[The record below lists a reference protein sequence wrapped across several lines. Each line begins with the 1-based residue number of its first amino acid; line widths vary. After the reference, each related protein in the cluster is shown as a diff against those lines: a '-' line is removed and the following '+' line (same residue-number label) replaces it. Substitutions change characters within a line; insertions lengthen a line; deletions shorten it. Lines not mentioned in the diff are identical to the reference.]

1 MENKTAKPRHFIQQI
16 IDNDL
21 KNDKNEGKVITRF
34 PPEPNG
40 YLHIG
45 HAKSICLNFGI
56 AQEYKGKCF
65 LRFDDTNPSKESEE
79 YMQSIISSVK
89 WLGFDWEE
97 RLTHASDYFD
107 QLYDFAVELIKKGKA
122 YVCSLSAEDIRE
134 YRGTLKE
141 PGKNSPYRNRSIEE
155 NLDLFEK
162 MKAGEFEEGKHVLRA
177 KIDMSSGNINM
188 RDPVLYR
195 ILKVPHLRS
204 GDKWCIYPMYDYTHC
219 LSDALEGITHSLCT
233 LEFEDHRP
241 LYDWVLNQLET
252 PCHPQQI
259 EFSRLSL
266 NYTIT
271 SKRKLNRLVETGQVD
286 GWDDPRM
293 PTLMGMRRRGYTPA
307 SLRDFAERVG
317 ITKKENYIEM
327 SLLETCVREDLD
339 RQAPRAMAV
348 LKPLKVVIENYPE
361 EQTEELEAPVHPQKP
376 EMGKRTFPFSKV
388 IYIERD
394 DFMEDPPKKFFRL
407 APEKE
412 VRLRYAYIIKCE
424 EVIKDE
430 KTGEILELRCTYD
443 PDTKSGTGT
452 STKKVKGVM
461 HWIAEES
468 SIEAEVRLYDRLFT
482 KPRPGESG
490 KDFTNDINPDSIEII
505 KNAKLE
511 PCLKK
516 AIVESHYQFERLG
529 YFFVDPEESKK
540 DKLIFNRTVT
550 LRDSW
555 AKIEKAAA
563 KG

>member
-241 LYDWVLNQLET
+241 LYDWVLDQLET

-271 SKRKLNRLVETGQVD
+271 SKRKLNQLVETGQVD

-348 LKPLKVVIENYPE
+348 LKPLKVVIKNYPE

-452 STKKVKGVM
+452 STKKVKGVI
-461 HWIAEES
+461 HWIAEEG

-482 KPRPGESG
+482 KPRPGEG
-490 KDFTNDINPDSIEII
+490 GENFINDINPNSIEII

-511 PCLKK
+511 ANLKE
-516 AIVESHYQFERLG
+516 AEPEDHFQFERLG
-529 YFFVDPEESKK
+529 YFFADPLKTTTGS
-540 DKLIFNRTVT
+540 LVFNRTVT

-555 AKIEKAAA
+555 AKIEKAQ
-563 KG
+563 KNK